1 MATSGSDSGDENEQ
15 TGDENEQTGDEKKQ
29 TTRRRTRTRDSGDDS
44 ADGTDERRRRTRS
57 RTATEIAREASR
69 QLAELTGRKPEAV
82 TALSRT
88 DDGWSVDF
96 DVVEIRRV
104 PETADVIGVYR
115 AELDEN
121 AELLSYRRIE
131 RFVRS
136 QTREG

>member
-1 MATSGSDSGDENEQ
+1 MATSGSDSGDEKKQ
-15 TGDENEQTGDEKKQ
+15 TTDAKKQ
-29 TTRRRTRTRDSGDDS
+29 TTRRRTQTRDSGDTANDT
-44 ADGTDERRRRTRS
+44 GEKRRPTRS
-57 RTATEIAREASR
+57 RTATEVAREASR
-69 QLAELTGRKPEAV
+69 QLTELTGREPEAV

-88 DDGWSVDF
+88 DDGWRVDF

-104 PETADVIGVYR
+104 PETADILAVYR

-121 AELLSYRRIE
+121 AELLSYRRVE